1 MSWTFKGDPRVE
13 NSALAAAVADRSD
26 LSEPEAASEVVPST
40 VFPLIND
47 YECADV
53 GPVVADVRN

>member
-1 MSWTFKGDPRVE
+1 VE

-26 LSEPEAASEVVPST
+26 LSEPEAARAVFPST
-40 VFPLIND
+40 VFPLID
-47 YECADV
+47 GYECADV